1 MMTKRSQAARC
12 ARVNDDG
19 RCHRGF
25 GVLEEGHEDEVATEA
40 SGHPRHVR
48 GRLETETRGWGS
60 VCRRRCGG
68 MGWRCT
74 ASQRPSWWRMARG
87 GRGVTGQCRCIA
99 TARARHRG
107 GAVLGMEA
115 GMASPSLVVASMATA
130 PLGEEWKAWA
140 TGEGDA
146 DGAGSLRR
154 AG

>member
-1 MMTKRSQAARC
+1 MMTKRPQTARC

-25 GVLEEGHEDEVATEA
+25 GVSEEGHVDEVTTKA
-40 SGHPRHVR
+40 SGHPRRVR
-48 GRLETETRGWGS
+48 GRLEMETRGWGS
-60 VCRRRCGG
+60 VCRRCCGG
-68 MGWRCT
+68 TGRRCT
-74 ASQRPSWWRMARG
+74 ASRQPLWWRTARG
-87 GRGVTGQCRCIA
+87 GRGIIGQRCCTA
-99 TARARHRG
+99 AARARRRG
-107 GAVLGMEA
+107 GAMLGMEA

-130 PLGEEWKAWA
+130 SLGEEWKARA